1 MRQPL
6 PPFDAL
12 AVDRRFMVEISCLIE
27 QGYFTSYRELATQLG
42 VQHNTITEIGKG
54 RYYCNLKLIYQAAA
68 LYPELDICGWCWAR
82 LVPAAPILPSYRCAS
97 GADQP

>member
-1 MRQPL
+1 
-6 PPFDAL
+6 
-12 AVDRRFMVEISCLIE
+12 MVEISCLIE

-68 LYPELDICGWCWAR
+68 LYPELDILWVVLGEAGTGR
-82 LVPAAPILPSYRCAS
+82 PDPTQLPVRERGRPALN
-97 GADQP
+97 